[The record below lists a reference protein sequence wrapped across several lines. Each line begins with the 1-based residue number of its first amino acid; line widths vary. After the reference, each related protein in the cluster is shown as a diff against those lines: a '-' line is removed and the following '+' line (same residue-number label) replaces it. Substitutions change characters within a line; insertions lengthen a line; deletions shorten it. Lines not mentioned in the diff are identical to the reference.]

1 MDVKIGL
8 RIVLT
13 SAASVAIALAVGT
26 LGFFSTRQ
34 ATNGADVIYSD
45 ALVPVTQVTEIRHF
59 VTQQRG
65 VLNRALLVNK
75 PDAAAAAKTKIA
87 QIRVESDTVWR
98 SYYATQSENPTLR
111 EMADAFNASRS
122 GTRRQVDAM
131 LEILPTDRAAAI
143 DRMLNVIAPSM
154 DKDAELIAA
163 LVAKNRDMARATYDA
178 AVASGKRSAEV
189 MAGTLLLGAAL
200 VAMGGFFLRRAVMR
214 PLVAARGLAVRI
226 RDGHLENALVVTG
239 NDELSETLQALADMD
254 TQLSAIVRKVRENA
268 QQVNS
273 AARDI
278 SAGNDDLSNRTQEQ
292 ASSLEETAA
301 SMEEMA
307 ATVKQN
313 AEAAGHTRR
322 LTEKLRTDATTGHE
336 VATSA
341 VGAMGRIA
349 KASKDIGEIAVLID
363 EIAFQTNL
371 LALNA
376 AVEAARAGEQGR
388 GFTVVASEVRSLAQR
403 SAAAAKDIKQLIAST
418 RDEVAEGVGLV
429 ESTGQALAEIATDV
443 ARVSGLVA
451 EIAAAS
457 DEQSTGVEQVNQ
469 AVSALDEVTQQ
480 NAALVEEA
488 SAASR
493 TALDVADELMRQVSF
508 FKLRGDASE
517 PASQPAQPTPV
528 AAAHAPAAAPRK
540 AASRP
545 MMSTP
550 ALASSWQEF

>member
-1 MDVKIGL
+1 MKIGM
-8 RIVLT
+8 RIVMT
-13 SAASVAIALAVGT
+13 SAASVVIALVVGGV
-26 LGFFSTRQ
+26 GFFSTRQ
-34 ATNGADVIYSD
+34 AVDGANRIYSD
-45 ALVPVTQVTEIRHF
+45 ALVPVTQVTEVRHF

-65 VLNRALLVNK
+65 ALNRALLLDK

-87 QIRVESDTVWR
+87 QLRAESDTIWR
-98 SYYATQSENPTLR
+98 SYYATQSQNETLR
-111 EMADAFNASRS
+111 KAADAFNQSRA
-122 GTRRQVDAM
+122 GTRRQVDEM

-143 DRMLNVIAPSM
+143 DRMLNVVAPSM

-163 LVAKNRDMARATYDA
+163 LVNTNREMARATYEA
-178 AVASGKRSAEV
+178 AVITGERSAWIMV
-189 MAGTLLLGAAL
+189 ATLLIGAAL
-200 VAMGGFFLRRAVMR
+200 VGMGGFLLRRAVMR

-226 RDGHLENALVVTG
+226 RDGHLENELVVTG

-322 LTEKLRTDATTGHE
+322 LTEKLRTDATSGHE

-418 RDEVAEGVGLV
+418 RDEVSEGVGLV
-429 ESTGQALAEIATDV
+429 ESTGRALAEISSDV
-443 ARVSGLVA
+443 ARVSGLVS

-457 DEQSTGVEQVNQ
+457 DEQSIGVEQVNQ

-508 FKLRGDASE
+508 FTLHGDAV
-517 PASQPAQPTPV
+517 QPV
-528 AAAHAPAAAPRK
+528 AARASVAKVAVDTAHAPVVPRQ

-545 MMSTP
+545 MVPTP